1 MRRRRES
8 TRPSKG
14 AGPETFLPLP
24 HLPFHVLLALAEEPR
39 HGWAII
45 RAVRQITSG
54 RDNPS
59 SGSLYLAMSR
69 LVERGLI
76 EEAPGAGI
84 ATDRSGRRK
93 TYRLT
98 GLGREV
104 LEAETARLAT
114 LVRLSEG
121 FSTGGKKR

>member
-14 AGPETFLPLP
+14 ADPETFLPLP
-24 HLPFHVLLALAEEPR
+24 HLPFHVLLALAEKPR

-45 RAVRQITSG
+45 RTIREITSG

-76 EEAPGAGI
+76 EEAPGAGV
-84 ATDRSGRRK
+84 ATDTSGRRK

-98 GLGREV
+98 ELGREV

>member
-8 TRPSKG
+8 TRPSRD
-14 AGPETFLPLP
+14 ASPEAFLPLP
-24 HLPFHVLLALAEEPR
+24 HLPFHVLLALAGEPR
-39 HGWAII
+39 HGWSII
-45 RAVRQITSG
+45 RSIREITSG

-69 LVERGLI
+69 LAESGLI
-76 EEAPGAGI
+76 EEMAVQASGEA
-84 ATDRSGRRK
+84 AGRRK

-98 GLGREV
+98 TLGRAV

-114 LVRLSEG
+114 LVQLSES
-121 FSTGGKKR
+121 FSASGRKR

>member
-1 MRRRRES
+1 MRRRREA
-8 TRPSKG
+8 TRPTKS
-14 AGPETFLPLP
+14 ATPEDFLPLP

-39 HGWAII
+39 HGWSII
-45 RAVRQITSG
+45 RTIREITSG

-76 EEAPGAGI
+76 EEIRGDAEEGG
-84 ATDRSGRRK
+84 RSRK
-93 TYRLT
+93 VYRLT
-98 GLGREV
+98 ELGRTV
-104 LEAETARLAT
+104 LEAETTRLAG

-121 FSTGGKKR
+121 FSAGARKR

>member
-8 TRPSKG
+8 IRPPKD
-14 AGPETFLPLP
+14 AGPEAFLPLP
-24 HLPFHVLLALAEEPR
+24 HLPFHVLLALAEGPR

-45 RAVRQITSG
+45 RTIREITSG

-69 LVERGLI
+69 LSDHGLI
-76 EEAPGAGI
+76 EEAPASEVPADTG
-84 ATDRSGRRK
+84 GRRK
-93 TYRLT
+93 TYRLSE
-98 GLGREV
+98 LGRAV
-104 LEAETARLAT
+104 LEAETARLAA

-121 FSTGGKKR
+121 LTSGRKR